1 MESKIEEIKHN
12 LYLAERVGHLL
23 GELHERNDQR
33 ISELEAV
40 MAAAMTSAL
49 GGRDDK
55 LIAANRAVLEYVER
69 KHNDLY
75 MLLQTSMPVS

>member
-1 MESKIEEIKHN
+1 MSLPK
-12 LYLAERVGHLL
+12 LAYLFRFLTSA
-23 GELHERNDQR
+23 
-33 ISELEAV
+33 AV